1 MRHLKVFVIGLAA
14 ILASGCASVSGSS
27 YMSDP
32 NDPWQTVNRPVFAF
46 NDAFD
51 QGLFRPLA
59 QGYNA
64 ITPEPIRNGITNFF
78 SNLNELDNVINNF
91 FQGKITE
98 SATSLGRF
106 VINSTIGI
114 GGFLDVASNMGL
126 ERNKEDLGQSLGVL
140 GIGSGP
146 YVVLPLLGSSSVRD
160 IPGRVLSMYLNPLA
174 WLDDISFRNI
184 MFGINAVDDRSNLLV
199 KEDIA
204 KEISNDKYTLYKD
217 AYLDEREFEVLD
229 GNLDDSDLTE
239 DIAD

>member
-1 MRHLKVFVIGLAA
+1 MSYLKVFVIGLAA

-27 YMSDP
+27 YMSDA
-32 NDPWQTVNRPVFAF
+32 NDPWQTVNRPVFAI

-51 QGLFRPLA
+51 QGLFKPLA
-59 QGYNA
+59 EGYNA
-64 ITPEPIRNGITNFF
+64 ITPDPIRNGVTNFF
-78 SNLNELDNVINNF
+78 SNLNELDNAINNF

-106 VINSTIGI
+106 VINSTVGI

-126 ERNKEDLGQSLGVL
+126 ERNKEDLGQTLGVL
-140 GIGSGP
+140 GTGSGP

-160 IPGRVLSMYLNPLA
+160 IPGRILSLYLNPLA

-184 MFGINAVDDRSNLLV
+184 MVGINAVDDRSNLLA

-204 KEISNDKYTLYKD
+204 KEISDDKYTLYKD
-217 AYLDEREFEVLD
+217 AYLAEREFQVLD

>member
-32 NDPWQTVNRPVFAF
+32 NDPWQTVNRPVFAI

-51 QGLFRPLA
+51 QGLFKPLA
-59 QGYNA
+59 EGYNA
-64 ITPEPIRNGITNFF
+64 ITPEPIRNGVTNFF

-106 VINSTIGI
+106 VVNSTIGI
-114 GGFLDVASNMGL
+114 GGLLDVASNIGL
-126 ERNKEDLGQSLGVL
+126 EKSREDLGQTLGVL
-140 GIGSGP
+140 GTGSGP

-160 IPGRVLSMYLNPLA
+160 IPGRVL
-174 WLDDISFRNI
+174 
-184 MFGINAVDDRSNLLV
+184 
-199 KEDIA
+199 
-204 KEISNDKYTLYKD
+204 
-217 AYLDEREFEVLD
+217 
-229 GNLDDSDLTE
+229 
-239 DIAD
+239 